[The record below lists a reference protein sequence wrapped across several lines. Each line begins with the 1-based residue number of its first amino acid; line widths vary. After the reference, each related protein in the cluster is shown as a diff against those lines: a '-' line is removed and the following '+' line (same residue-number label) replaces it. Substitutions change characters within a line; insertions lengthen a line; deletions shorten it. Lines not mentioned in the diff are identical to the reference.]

1 MSSYMRSVER
11 KKVRTQMEKNG
22 EKKSG
27 KKIKVWFD
35 EYRKKKHEYL
45 EKKKLKEQQNG

>member
-11 KKVRTQMEKNG
+11 KKVRTQMEKQDVP
-22 EKKSG
+22 KPG
-27 KKIKVWFD
+27 KKLKVWFD